1 MDNAEA
7 IALINQWPVVVEKV
21 AVAEK
26 AMIDGHYYR
35 PLTEVYEAAVA
46 EKRAL
51 AAKIEA
57 L

>member
-35 PLTEVYEAAVA
+35 PLTEAYEAAVA

>member
-7 IALINQWPVVVEKV
+7 IALINQWPVAIAKV
-21 AVAEK
+21 AAAEK
-26 AMIDGHYYR
+26 AMVDDHYYR
-35 PLTEVYEAAVA
+35 PLTEEYEAAVA

-51 AAKIEA
+51 AAKIDA

>member
-7 IALINQWPVVVEKV
+7 INLINQWPVVVAKV
-21 AVAEK
+21 IAAEK
-26 AMIDGHYYR
+26 AMVDGHYYR
-35 PLTEVYEAAVA
+35 PLTEEYEAAVA

-51 AAKIEA
+51 AAKIDA

>member
-1 MDNAEA
+1 MDNAEV
-7 IALINQWPVVVEKV
+7 IALINQWPVVVAKV
-21 AVAEK
+21 TAAEK

-35 PLTEVYEAAVA
+35 PLTEAYEAAVA

-51 AAKIEA
+51 AAKLDA